1 MSEGVRKGRS
11 NATESGKDLTL
22 ALFHGPRS
30 EPYGLAEELSDQGLP
45 VETFFIIEELLDW
58 VEAHRQSLVLVDSVD
73 CGIEALRTLNYLN
86 EACEASH
93 LALVCRNDLP
103 TQRNMVDAMRLG
115 VRDVIEC
122 ADGFLKAETQIRAL
136 LSRFEADE
144 FKSGELKRHLQQIER
159 DQESGRFI
167 QRRLLPTT
175 PFDIGTWRLSHR
187 LVPSLM
193 LSGDFVD
200 YFRLNDDCFCFY
212 MADVSGHGASS
223 AFVTVMIKDFVRRL
237 ARTEVKAVV
246 EDPSR
251 VLHAL
256 NQDLLLNDI
265 SRIGKHVSMHIGVV
279 DTARKRLRYAN
290 AGHFPT
296 LLISDACGTR
306 FLEQAGRPLGLFPE
320 AQFESEAYQLD
331 TSQPLLIALFSDG
344 VLELMGRQPLP
355 NKEAALKQ
363 TAGHCRPS
371 GEEIWD
377 SLEFDASSQCRD
389 DVSFLS
395 LHSRA
400 AA

>member
-1 MSEGVRKGRS
+1 MSKGGHNGRS
-11 NATESGKDLTL
+11 HANSGEKAVTL
-22 ALFHGPRS
+22 ALYCGAQS
-30 EPYGLAEELSDQGLP
+30 EPYGLAERLGAQGLP
-45 VETFFIIEELLDW
+45 VETFFIIDELIDW
-58 VEAHRQSLVLVDSVD
+58 VEAHRHSLVLVDSVD
-73 CGIEALRTLNYLN
+73 GGTEALQSLAHLRET
-86 EACEASH
+86 CEASH
-93 LALVCRNDLP
+93 LALVCRDGLP

-122 ADGFLKAETQIRAL
+122 ADGFPKAESQIRAL
-136 LSRFEADE
+136 LARFEADE
-144 FKSGELKRHLQQIER
+144 FESGELKRHLQQIER

-175 PFDIGTWRLSHR
+175 PFDIGPWRLSHR
-187 LVPSLM
+187 IVPSLM

-200 YFRLNDDCFCFY
+200 YFRLDDDCFCFY

-237 ARTEVKAVV
+237 ARTEVEAVI
-246 EDPSR
+246 EDPAC
-251 VLHAL
+251 VLSAL

-296 LLISDACGTR
+296 LLISEARDTR
-306 FLEQAGRPLGLFPE
+306 FLDQAGRPLGLFAE
-320 AQFESEAYQLD
+320 ARFESAAYRLD
-331 TSQPLLIALFSDG
+331 TSQSVLIALFSDG

-363 TAGHCRPS
+363 VAGRCRPQ
-371 GEEIWD
+371 GEHIWE
-377 SLEFDASSQCRD
+377 SLEFDESFQCRD

-395 LHSRA
+395 LHNQVA
-400 AA
+400 A

>member
-1 MSEGVRKGRS
+1 MSEGVGKAGCSADS
-11 NATESGKDLTL
+11 NARNITL
-22 ALFHGPRS
+22 ALFHGPQS
-30 EPYGLAEELSDQGLP
+30 EPFGLAEKLSLQGLP
-45 VETFFIIEELLDW
+45 VETFFIIEELADW
-58 VEAHRQSLVLVDSVD
+58 VEAHRHSLVLVDSIDGGV
-73 CGIEALRTLNYLN
+73 EALRTLARLKK
-86 EACEASH
+86 ACEASH
-93 LALVCRNDLP
+93 LALVCRERLP
-103 TQRNMVDAMRLG
+103 TQRVIVDAMRLG

-122 ADGFLKAETQIRAL
+122 AGGFAKAETQIRSL
-136 LSRFEADE
+136 LARFEADE
-144 FKSGELKRHLQQIER
+144 FESGELKRHLQQIER

-175 PFDIGTWRLSHR
+175 PFDIGAWRLSHR

-200 YFRLNDDCFCFY
+200 YFRLDDDCFCFY

-237 ARTEVKAVV
+237 ARTEVRAVV

-251 VLHAL
+251 VLSAL
-256 NQDLLLNDI
+256 NHDLLLNDI

-279 DTARKRLRYAN
+279 DTAHKQLRYAN

-320 AQFESEAYQLD
+320 AQFESEAYRLD
-331 TSQPLLIALFSDG
+331 TSQSVLIALFSDG

-355 NKEAALKQ
+355 NKEAALKKL
-363 TAGHCRPS
+363 AGRCRPH
-371 GEEIWD
+371 GGEIWH
-377 SLEFDASSQCRD
+377 SLGFDEASQYRD

-395 LHSRA
+395 LHSRMA
-400 AA
+400 A